1 MPLMNDSN
9 GSAIQGSEVALY
21 VFAISHFC
29 EKARWALDYLGI
41 DYALKFTPPGVH
53 QLLAKKL
60 GVPRTSL
67 PIIVADGK
75 AIQGSA
81 AIIDWA
87 ESVASSGTTGL
98 STDQSREKGRQ
109 IEKRLDKVAGV
120 HVRRYYYSEALVEYP
135 QTVRP
140 VFTHGLKMREKL
152 MVLATWGVMRKMMI
166 KGMDLGTEQGQDSR
180 HIVDEELAWLDEI
193 LADGR
198 DYLVG
203 NEFSRT
209 DLTAASLL
217 APLVLP
223 KEHPVY
229 AGMELPPQMA
239 EDLTKWEN
247 RPTLQWIRKTYAAYR

>member
-1 MPLMNDSN
+1 MNDSY
-9 GSAIQGSEVALY
+9 GSAGQGSKVVLY

-41 DYALKFTPPGVH
+41 DYALKFTPPGLH
-53 QLLAKKL
+53 QLLAKRL

-67 PIIVADGK
+67 PIIVVDGK
-75 AIQGSA
+75 ATQGSA

-87 ESVASSGTTGL
+87 ESVTTSGSMRL
-98 STDQSREKGRQ
+98 SADNAREEGRQ

-120 HVRRYYYSEALVEYP
+120 HVRRYYYSEALVKYP

-140 VFTHGLKMREKL
+140 LFMHGVTKREKL
-152 MVLATWGVMRKMMI
+152 IVWATWGAMRKVMI
-166 KGMDLGTEQGQDSR
+166 KGMDLGPEQGQDSR
-180 HIVDEELAWLDEI
+180 HIVDEELTWLDEI

-203 NEFSRT
+203 SEFSRT

-229 AGMELPPQMA
+229 ADMKLPPQMA
-239 EDLTKWEN
+239 EDLAKWEN
-247 RPTLQWIRKTYAAYR
+247 RPTLQWIRKIYAAYR

>member
-1 MPLMNDSN
+1 MNDST
-9 GSAIQGSEVALY
+9 GSASQVSEVALY

-67 PIIVADGK
+67 PIIVVDGK

-87 ESVASSGTTGL
+87 ESVATSGSIRL
-98 STDQSREKGRQ
+98 STDNAREEGRQ
-109 IEKRLDKVAGV
+109 IEKRLDKLAGV

-140 VFTHGLKMREKL
+140 LFTHGLTKREKL
-152 MVLATWGVMRKMMI
+152 VVWAAWGAMRKMMI
-166 KGMDLGTEQGQDSR
+166 KGMDLGPEQGQDSR
-180 HIVDEELAWLDEI
+180 HIVDEELAWLDAI

-203 NEFSRT
+203 SEFSRA

-223 KEHPVY
+223 REHPVY
-229 AGMELPPQMA
+229 ADMKLPPRMA
-239 EDLTKWEN
+239 GDLADWEN
-247 RPTLQWIRKTYAAYR
+247 RPTINWIRKMYSDYR

>member
-1 MPLMNDSN
+1 MNDFSQT
-9 GSAIQGSEVALY
+9 ADQGSEVVLY

-29 EKARWALDYLGI
+29 EKARWALDYLKI

-67 PIIVADGK
+67 PIIVVDGN
-75 AIQGSA
+75 ATQGSA

-87 ESVASSGTTGL
+87 ESITTSGSMRL
-98 STDQSREKGRQ
+98 STDNVREEGRQ
-109 IEKRLDKVAGV
+109 IEKRLDRVAGV

-140 VFTHGLKMREKL
+140 LFMHGLTRREKL
-152 MVLATWGVMRKMMI
+152 MVFATWGAMRKMMI
-166 KGMDLGTEQGQDSR
+166 KGMDLGSEQGQDSR
-180 HIVDEELAWLDEI
+180 HIVDEELTWLDEI

-203 NEFSRT
+203 SEFTRT

-229 AGMELPPQMA
+229 AGLELPPQMA

-247 RPTLQWIRKTYAAYR
+247 RPSLQYVRKIYAAYR

>member
-1 MPLMNDSN
+1 MKHST
-9 GSAIQGSEVALY
+9 GSPGQGSEVTLY

-53 QLLAKKL
+53 QLLAKRL

-67 PIIVADGK
+67 PIIVVDGK

-87 ESVASSGTTGL
+87 ESVASSGSIRL
-98 STDQSREKGRQ
+98 STDNAREEGRQ
-109 IEKRLDKVAGV
+109 IEKRLDKLAGV

-140 VFTHGLKMREKL
+140 VFTHGLSMREKL
-152 MVLATWGVMRKMMI
+152 MVLATWGAMRKMMI
-166 KGMDLGTEQGQDSR
+166 KGMDLGPEQGQDSR

-198 DYLVG
+198 GYLVG
-203 NEFSRT
+203 SEFSRA

-229 AGMELPPQMA
+229 AGLKLPPQMA

-247 RPTLQWIRKTYAAYR
+247 RPTLQWVRKIYSAYR